1 MGTVIEL
8 DPVVSLALEVL
19 AGMWGNGEER
29 KQKLESSGYDYQ
41 RVQSCVN
48 DLCEIMERYK

>member
-8 DPVVSLALEVL
+8 DAVISLALEVI

-29 KQKLESSGYDYQ
+29 RQKLENAGYDYN

-48 DLCEIMERYK
+48 DLIGIMEKYK

>member
-29 KQKLESSGYDYQ
+29 KQKLESAGYDYQ